1 MADGYLTA
9 QPYGGIARAS
19 MGQGRFGLPQN
30 FGFNDLAEYE
40 EYIRRLNSSE
50 TKKKLADRRAQLS
63 SALTKQG
70 QDLFALQNPKILE
83 DLNSR
88 GLFTSG
94 SAVNQAQ
101 ADALKE
107 IALSNDKYLNEYD
120 TAATGLEV
128 ASDQDITN
136 SVLDL
141 RRSELENKLA
151 QDQANQEQ
159 SFAESLARQQRKQ
172 GITESLIGLGGQL
185 GSAALL
191 GGGFGGGGAGGGKG
205 LLSGLF
211 GGGGTGP
218 TASSSLI
225 NNGAPFGV
233 KGAGLFGSGGSL
245 LNTAGTSSFGAGSI
259 GGGLLGYQAGRS
271 VFRPT
276 QAGDRGAQNAGAAI
290 GGIGGSFFGP
300 AGSAVGSFLGS
311 AVGKAQNRIQKGV
324 EKSLGGTA
332 GSIAKYVQ
340 PTTAIASVSKKIKKA
355 FCFDGLTPV
364 EMKDGSYKPICEL
377 DLDEETKGGTVE
389 SIRIAKTS
397 DGTMFKYK
405 DVITTGY
412 HAVKEGNQWVRVK
425 DSLFGEAI
433 PGDDTVYSIVTSGH
447 RVYSN
452 GIEFADEHETDDYEN
467 LTIDQSLEQL
477 NRQELVGVN

>member
-1 MADGYLTA
+1 MADGYLAA

-185 GSAALL
+185 GGAYL
-191 GGGFGGGGAGGGKG
+191 GAKMLGGGGAGGG
-205 LLSGLF
+205 LSSIL
-211 GGGGTGP
+211 GGGGG
-218 TASSSLI
+218 TASSSLV
-225 NNGAPFGV
+225 GGGSPFAV
-233 KGAGLFGSGGSL
+233 KGAGMFGSGGSL
-245 LNTAGTSSFGAGSI
+245 LNTAGTSGFGAGSI
-259 GGGLLGYQAGRS
+259 AGGLAGYGLGRAA
-271 VFRPT
+271 FRPT
-276 QAGDRGAQNAGAAI
+276 QEGDRGAQNVGAAI
-290 GGIGGSFFGP
+290 GGVGGSLFGP
-300 AGSAVGSFLGS
+300 AGSAVGSFLG
-311 AVGKAQNRIQKGV
+311 AGIGKLQNRLQKGA
-324 EKSLGGTA
+324 EKKLGGTA
-332 GSIAKYVQ
+332 GSIVKYAQ